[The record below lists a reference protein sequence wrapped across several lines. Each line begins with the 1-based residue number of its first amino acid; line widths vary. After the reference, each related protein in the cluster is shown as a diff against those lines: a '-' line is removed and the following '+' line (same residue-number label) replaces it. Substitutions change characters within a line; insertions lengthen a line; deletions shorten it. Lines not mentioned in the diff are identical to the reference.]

1 MGIPFLCWR
10 PRIKSMY
17 LLCLLVLPAM
27 VAGQGKGKTV
37 QFDIYTCV
45 LPPGF
50 KQGPQPDFVFAE
62 KTDSR
67 SYCQLMLYPHSAGLG
82 QADSN
87 FRLQW
92 DGFARNPAQGI
103 RNPTETQSDSSR
115 GWYIKT
121 GLASGRYGNTA
132 FKLVLQS
139 YTGPGITFYAA
150 AVYSND
156 RYLPEVRSFLGSIVL
171 NPEKF
176 QKPGESPATATQKQT
191 RFDDGWSS
199 SPRQE
204 YVDVSRPGAEVR
216 LYYVNDA
223 LENAR
228 TQYQESTLYYWNQ
241 WVEPEF
247 TVTAA
252 PVKFEGVT
260 YPVIYH
266 QQAPAIR
273 KKDGQRVYV
282 ALKVIYQGGARVVMS
297 ITPDAGSYQH
307 LFPHPNDMDRMLG
320 YNRFPVQAADVVG
333 NWKQAGGGGVE
344 YYNAY
349 TGQYAGMSALSTTD
363 EFRFFADG
371 RYESVHNSANTNNG
385 STQFAAL
392 RYQGRYSTDHWSM
405 LATNRVGGKTKKFLC
420 HQEAVKG
427 GFILVLTDSDY
438 TPLVY
443 HLFRVSK

>member
-1 MGIPFLCWR
+1 MKKIFHLLALFLFAEPVSAQGPGRTIRFDLFTCF
-10 PRIKSMY
+10 
-17 LLCLLVLPAM
+17 LPA
-27 VAGQGKGKTV
+27 GYQQGS
-37 QFDIYTCV
+37 
-45 LPPGF
+45 
-50 KQGPQPDFVFAE
+50 QPDFIFAN
-62 KTDSR
+62 KQDSR
-67 SYCQLMLYPHSAGLG
+67 SYCQLFLYPHSAGLG
-82 QADSN
+82 NADSN
-87 FRLQW
+87 FKAQW
-92 DGFARNPAQGI
+92 DGFARNPEQQIGDPDQI
-103 RNPTETQSDSSR
+103 KSTQSR
-115 GWYIKT
+115 GWNLKT
-121 GLASGRYGNTA
+121 GQAKGRYGNTS
-132 FKLVLQS
+132 FQLIVQS
-139 YTGPGITFYAA
+139 YTGPGLTFYAA
-150 AVYSND
+150 AVYTDN
-156 RYLPEVRSFLGSIVL
+156 RYLDDIKRFFGSIVL
-171 NPEKF
+171 DPAKF
-176 QKPGESPATATQKQT
+176 QKQPATPVPATGAQT
-191 RFDDGWSS
+191 RFDDGW
-199 SPRQE
+199 
-204 YVDVSRPGAEVR
+204 VSRPAQDFVEVTRPGTEVR
-216 LYYVNDA
+216 LYYVNDG

-247 TVTAA
+247 TVTAS

-266 QQAPAIR
+266 QQAPATR

-297 ITPDAGSYQH
+297 ITPDAASYRQ

-320 YNRFPVQAADVVG
+320 YNRFPVQAAGLVG

-363 EFRFFADG
+363 EFRFFTDG

-443 HLFRVSK
+443 HLYKTNQ